1 MNGQVKTAE
10 VMPYTAGIPAMY
22 QTVVFSVYTTSPVVD
37 IRALKTLD
45 LTAVPDEATFI
56 AIRWPALPQ

>member
-37 IRALKTLD
+37 IS
-45 LTAVPDEATFI
+45 V
-56 AIRWPALPQ
+56 

>member
-1 MNGQVKTAE
+1 
-10 VMPYTAGIPAMY
+10 
-22 QTVVFSVYTTSPVVD
+22 
-37 IRALKTLD
+37 LD

>member
-1 MNGQVKTAE
+1 SLTKWMA
-10 VMPYTAGIPAMY
+10 Y
-22 QTVVFSVYTTSPVVD
+22 

-56 AIRWPALPQ
+56 AIRWPVLPQ

>member
-1 MNGQVKTAE
+1 
-10 VMPYTAGIPAMY
+10 
-22 QTVVFSVYTTSPVVD
+22 
-37 IRALKTLD
+37 TLD

>member
-1 MNGQVKTAE
+1 
-10 VMPYTAGIPAMY
+10 
-22 QTVVFSVYTTSPVVD
+22 
-37 IRALKTLD
+37 LKTLD

>member
-1 MNGQVKTAE
+1 
-10 VMPYTAGIPAMY
+10 
-22 QTVVFSVYTTSPVVD
+22 
-37 IRALKTLD
+37 LKMLD